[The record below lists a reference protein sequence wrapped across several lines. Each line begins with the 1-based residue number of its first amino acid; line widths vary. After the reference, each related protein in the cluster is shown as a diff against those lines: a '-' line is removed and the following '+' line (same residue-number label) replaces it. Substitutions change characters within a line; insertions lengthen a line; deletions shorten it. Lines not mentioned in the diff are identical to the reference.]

1 MKLHLVK
8 YAWRGVKGGR
18 EGERVSLA
26 QNELSKYCIL
36 VKKEN
41 QVYFLR
47 LKHLV
52 AANNQH
58 INNSSSQVRQ

>member
-1 MKLHLVK
+1 MVTVGEKG
-8 YAWRGVKGGR
+8 RGIRGS
-18 EGERVSLA
+18 SLA
-26 QNELSKYCIL
+26 CNELSKHCIL

-58 INNSSSQVRQ
+58 INNSSSQVR

>member
-1 MKLHLVK
+1 MVGT
-8 YAWRGVKGGR
+8 GVKGGGAR
-18 EGERVSLA
+18 EMSLA
-26 QNELSKYCIL
+26 YNELPKYCIL

-47 LKHLV
+47 LQHLV

-58 INNSSSQVRQ
+58 INNSSCQVK

>member
-1 MKLHLVK
+1 M
-8 YAWRGVKGGR
+8 KGGGAR
-18 EGERVSLA
+18 EMSLA
-26 QNELSKYCIL
+26 YNELPKYCIL

-47 LKHLV
+47 LQHLV

-58 INNSSSQVRQ
+58 INNSSCQVR